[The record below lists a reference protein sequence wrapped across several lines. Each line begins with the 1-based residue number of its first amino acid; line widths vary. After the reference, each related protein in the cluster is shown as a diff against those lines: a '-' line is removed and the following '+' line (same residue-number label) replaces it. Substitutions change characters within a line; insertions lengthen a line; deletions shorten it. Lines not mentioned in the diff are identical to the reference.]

1 MLKADETQLPTSH
14 DRPREERLLN
24 TSKYIYQRFMREDL
38 PPLLKHYPTVGIFN
52 GTSLQGFLLSQT
64 VNAPCAWIGGF
75 RARSTESRSYNHLLV
90 TMLAYLM
97 KSLIGTGGRRLYY
110 SGNHIQHYWLR
121 HMLLPPQFL
130 SY

>member
-75 RARSTESRSYNHLLV
+75 GVSWTESRSYTNLLD
-90 TMLAYLM
+90 TMLAYLA
-97 KSLIGTGGRRLYY
+97 KSLIASGLRYLYY
-110 SGNHIQHYWLR
+110 SGNDIHNDSLR
-121 HMLLPPQFL
+121 DMIVPRDFLP
-130 SY
+130 